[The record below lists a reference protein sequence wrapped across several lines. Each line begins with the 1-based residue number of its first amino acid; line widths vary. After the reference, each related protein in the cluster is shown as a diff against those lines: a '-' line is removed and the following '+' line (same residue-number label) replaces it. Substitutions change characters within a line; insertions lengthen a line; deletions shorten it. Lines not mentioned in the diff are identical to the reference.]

1 MLTGKVG
8 PTGLPKRG
16 LPGETEGG
24 PMQDA
29 GGVFPFWRV
38 PEIRYK
44 WVLPCRDGGFRNVK
58 KRLKS
63 MGQTNRAGGFFRV
76 GRGLDNR
83 REAETCMQESLTGD
97 GSGWC
102 ARRDAPVYG
111 QG

>member
-1 MLTGKVG
+1 
-8 PTGLPKRG
+8 
-16 LPGETEGG
+16 
-24 PMQDA
+24 MQDA
-29 GGVFPFWRV
+29 GG
-38 PEIRYK
+38 
-44 WVLPCRDGGFRNVK
+44 
-58 KRLKS
+58 
-63 MGQTNRAGGFFRV
+63 FFRM

>member
-29 GGVFPFWRV
+29 GG
-38 PEIRYK
+38 
-44 WVLPCRDGGFRNVK
+44 
-58 KRLKS
+58 
-63 MGQTNRAGGFFRV
+63 FFRM